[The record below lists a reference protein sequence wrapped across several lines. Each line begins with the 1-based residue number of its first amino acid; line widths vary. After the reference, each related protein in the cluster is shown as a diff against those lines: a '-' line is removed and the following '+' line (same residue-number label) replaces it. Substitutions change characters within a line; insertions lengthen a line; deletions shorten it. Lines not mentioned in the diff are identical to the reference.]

1 MWSVELCV
9 VFVVGVG
16 VSSVVSRIV
25 CGFFCCCCCRG

>member
-9 VFVVGVG
+9 GFFVVVVVG

-25 CGFFCCCCCRG
+25 WFLLLV